1 MNIAYLCGPLVL
13 GALIWLF
20 LGIRRIGAL
29 SPGKPIA
36 DREGV
41 ALLLVDLQS
50 VFWENGSYSEEC
62 KARALQTILKEVS
75 IAKSKGNPVV
85 ALRQE
90 WSIPSTK
97 FIARVLMKGAAIE
110 GSKGIELAGPFAEL
124 PDHQLVKRVQDG
136 FETGEL
142 DDVLERLGVG
152 QLRIVGLDFNY
163 CVQKTA
169 LSAAQRAFRVEVI
182 KSGCLNSENTQKA
195 EAKMIASGIAVM

>member
-1 MNIAYLCGPLVL
+1 MNIVYLCGALVL
-13 GALIWLF
+13 GALSWLF

-50 VFWENGSYSEEC
+50 VFWEDDIYSE
-62 KARALQTILKEVS
+62 KSRARALKTILKEVN
-75 IAKSKGNPVV
+75 IARAKGNPVV

-97 FIARVLMKGAAIE
+97 FIARVLMKGTAIE
-110 GSKGIELAGPFAEL
+110 GSKGIELAAPFANL

-152 QLRIVGLDFNY
+152 ELRIVGLDFNY
-163 CVQKTA
+163 CVHKTA

-182 KSGCLNSENTQKA
+182 KSGCLNSKDTQKA
-195 EAKMIASGIAVM
+195 EARMIASGIAVM